1 MAEVFNPRKSNRR
14 PSGILGTLP
23 GKAELMPPITDDM
36 LEKKWIRYFGKEDNF
51 QRSAAKFLDS
61 LKVLWSHVA
70 NERST
75 KTRQSKKGVW
85 YSPEGSK
92 MKLAGVKRGFPDIMI
107 YEPRLDYH
115 GFFAELKVWPNKA
128 TTEQQ
133 AWHFSLLTRGWR
145 GGVYYSLDKLI
156 HDINEYL
163 GKK

>member
-1 MAEVFNPRKSNRR
+1 MADGINSRKSNKP
-14 PSGILGTLP
+14 PSSILGALP
-23 GKAELMPPITDDM
+23 GKDGATSPITGDM
-36 LEKKWIRYFGKEDNF
+36 PAKEWIRYSGKEDNF

-61 LKVLWSHVA
+61 LKVLWSHCA

-92 MKLAGVKRGFPDIMI
+92 MRALGVKRGFPDIMI
-107 YEPRLDYH
+107 YEPRLVYN

-133 AWHFSLLTRGWR
+133 TWHFSLLTRGWR
-145 GGVYYSLDKLI
+145 GGVYYSLDQFI
-156 HDINEYL
+156 HDVKQYL
-163 GKK
+163 GK